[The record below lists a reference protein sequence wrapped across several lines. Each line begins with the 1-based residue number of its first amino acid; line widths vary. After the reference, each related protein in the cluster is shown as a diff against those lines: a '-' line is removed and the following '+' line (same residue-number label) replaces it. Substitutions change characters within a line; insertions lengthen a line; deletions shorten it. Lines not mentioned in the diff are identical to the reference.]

1 MASRDTINREV
12 FAEFLDTYDE
22 QHRKLSQEL
31 VHLYFEEAARRMAE
45 IEAGLYVCTVHC
57 GMCVC

>member
-12 FAEFLDTYDE
+12 FADFLDNYDE

-31 VHLYFEEAARRMAE
+31 VYLYFEEAASRMAE
-45 IEAGLYVCTVHC
+45 IEAGLYVHAVHHSTR
-57 GMCVC
+57 MC